1 MSSCGTRAIRSRTCS
16 LSAVGGRRSTTTKT
30 GSSSGVPTEDTK
42 KEERAEARSSLELTG
57 GEGQLVQG
65 VTDGD
70 ELVVGLGA
78 DGADGHDADHG
89 DEGEQEGVLHQRG
102 ATLVLDVQA
111 GDQVAVDVH
120 GVFPFREV
128 RSP

>member
-1 MSSCGTRAIRSRTCS
+1 MSVS
-16 LSAVGGRRSTTTKT
+16 LIPSWEKVAPVWSSF
-30 GSSSGVPTEDTK
+30 SSSIGPGQGILYVFRRMEAGQK